1 MNSKLS
7 KYVIRLILIL
17 LGLSVIGVTLFLF
30 LYVFWKGKNVMSLS
44 FILDKPAG
52 VPIGTAGGIFPALMG
67 SLYLG
72 ALSALI
78 GGILGI
84 GAATYLVFYH
94 RNKYVSGIVNF
105 AITGLSGIPS
115 ILFGLVGYTLLIY
128 GFGISRSLLCASL
141 CVSAMIV
148 PFVAIRARKVF
159 EEKGISYMT
168 NSISLGLSREYALR
182 KMILPV
188 CFPEL
193 LGTVALGMA
202 YGMGAVAPILYTG
215 AVMQAGVPNKLTDP
229 FMSLPYHL
237 YILVN
242 NGFSLDYAYGTAF
255 VLMLLLL
262 IIQLICKFVTYIR
275 KGN

>member
-1 MNSKLS
+1 MNSKVS
-7 KYVIRLILIL
+7 KYLIRIVLIL
-17 LGLSVIGVTLFLF
+17 LGLSVIGATLFLF
-30 LYVFWKGKNVMSLS
+30 LYVFWKGKTVMSLS

-52 VPIGTAGGIFPALMG
+52 VPIGTSGGIFPALMG

-72 ALSALI
+72 ALAALI

-84 GAATYLVFYH
+84 GASAYLVFYH

-159 EEKGISYMT
+159 EEKGIYDPEFLWRLYKRIIEEKLPALLSSLKLSAVVEERINAMKVEEVEELVL
-168 NSISLGLSREYALR
+168 SIMSKELGAIVNLGAVIGLILGLVNVLIF
-182 KMILPV
+182 MI
-188 CFPEL
+188 
-193 LGTVALGMA
+193 
-202 YGMGAVAPILYTG
+202 
-215 AVMQAGVPNKLTDP
+215 
-229 FMSLPYHL
+229 
-237 YILVN
+237 
-242 NGFSLDYAYGTAF
+242 
-255 VLMLLLL
+255 
-262 IIQLICKFVTYIR
+262 
-275 KGN
+275 

>member
-1 MNSKLS
+1 MNSKVS
-7 KYVIRLILIL
+7 KYLIRIVLIL

-30 LYVFWKGKNVMSLS
+30 LYVFWKGKTVMSLS

-72 ALSALI
+72 ALAALI
-78 GGILGI
+78 GGVLGI
-84 GAATYLVFYH
+84 GASAYLVFYH

-168 NSISLGLSREYALR
+168 NSIGLGLSREYTLR

-202 YGMGAVAPILYTG
+202 YGMA
-215 AVMQAGVPNKLTDP
+215 Q
-229 FMSLPYHL
+229 LPRFCTQ
-237 YILVN
+237 V
-242 NGFSLDYAYGTAF
+242 
-255 VLMLLLL
+255 
-262 IIQLICKFVTYIR
+262 Q
-275 KGN
+275 

>member
-1 MNSKLS
+1 MSSKFL
-7 KYVIRLILIL
+7 KYSIRLIFLL

-52 VPIGTAGGIFPALMG
+52 VPLGTAGGIFPALMG

-72 ALSALI
+72 ILAALI
-78 GGILGI
+78 GGMLGI
-84 GAATYLVFYH
+84 GAAVYMVFYCS
-94 RNKYVSGIVNF
+94 NKYLTGIVN
-105 AITGLSGIPS
+105 AAVTGLSGIPS

-128 GFGISRSLLCASL
+128 GVGINRSLLTAAL

-148 PFVAIRARKVF
+148 PFVAIRAKKVL
-159 EEKGISYMT
+159 EEKGVAYMV
-168 NSISLGLSREYALR
+168 NSLSLGLSREYTLR

-215 AVMQAGVPNKLTDP
+215 AVMQAGVPKKLTDP

-237 YILVN
+237 YTLVN
-242 NGFSLDYAYGTAF
+242 NGFSLDFAYGTAF
-255 VLMLLLL
+255 VLMFLLLC
-262 IIQLICKFVTYIR
+262 IQLICKIVTYIR
-275 KGN
+275 KAN